1 MVSHLL
7 SQPLSSFST
16 ILHPMRRLLLPFAAA
31 LTFTTSARAQD
42 GNFCDAVKAV
52 VNDAPSGFS
61 HVHARVFES
70 NQNAMMWPATL
81 KIPGA
86 KACRV
91 VKSMG
96 LFYEA
101 GLLQTS
107 DKDKLEP
114 VYKKYRDM
122 LSDCLAPLGY
132 KISYQPNFT
141 AGLSDLKK
149 VVFMKDIPENLTVAE
164 LPPHVT
170 LEAMYSKDV
179 GGFTI
184 VMIIFDH

>member
-1 MVSHLL
+1 MK
-7 SQPLSSFST
+7 
-16 ILHPMRRLLLPFAAA
+16 RLLLLTATA
-31 LTFTTSARAQD
+31 LALAPSTHAQEND
-42 GNFCDAVKAV
+42 FCDAVKAV
-52 VNDAPSGFS
+52 LNDAPYGFT
-61 HVHARVFES
+61 HVHGRAFES
-70 NQNAMMWPATL
+70 NQNAMMWPATV

-101 GLLQTS
+101 GMLQTS

-114 VYKKYRDM
+114 VYNKYRNM
-122 LSDCLAPLGY
+122 LTDCLGPLGY

-149 VVFMKDIPENLTVAE
+149 IVFMKDIPENLTVPE

-170 LEAMYSKDV
+170 VEAMYSKDV

-184 VMIIFDH
+184 VMIIFEH

>member
-1 MVSHLL
+1 MK
-7 SQPLSSFST
+7 
-16 ILHPMRRLLLPFAAA
+16 RLLLSVAAA
-31 LTFTTSARAQD
+31 AGLIISARAQD
-42 GNFCDAVKAV
+42 SDFCDAVKAV
-52 VNDAPSGFS
+52 LNDAPYGFT
-61 HVHARVFES
+61 HVHARAFES
-70 NQNAMMWPATL
+70 NQNAMMWPATV

-107 DKDKLEP
+107 DKNKLEP
-114 VYKKYRDM
+114 VYNKYRNM
-122 LSDCLAPLGY
+122 LTDCLGPLGY

-141 AGLSDLKK
+141 AGLGDLKK
-149 VVFMKDIPENLTVAE
+149 MVFMKEIPENLTVSE

-170 LEAMYSKDV
+170 VEAMYSKDV

-184 VMIIFDH
+184 VMIIFEH

>member
-1 MVSHLL
+1 MK
-7 SQPLSSFST
+7 
-16 ILHPMRRLLLPFAAA
+16 RLLLSVAAA
-31 LTFTTSARAQD
+31 GLLGSVARAQD
-42 GNFCDAVKAV
+42 ADFCDAVKAIL
-52 VNDAPSGFS
+52 NDAPSGFS

-70 NQNAMMWPATL
+70 NQNAMMWPATV

-101 GLLQTS
+101 GLIQTS
-107 DKDKLEP
+107 DKEKLEP

-122 LSDCLAPLGY
+122 LTDCLAPLGY

-149 VVFMKDIPENLTVAE
+149 IVFMKEIPDNLTVAD

-170 LEAMYSKDV
+170 LEAMYGKEV

>member
-1 MVSHLL
+1 MK
-7 SQPLSSFST
+7 
-16 ILHPMRRLLLPFAAA
+16 RLLLSVAVACMLVPFAH
-31 LTFTTSARAQD
+31 AQD
-42 GNFCDAVKAV
+42 ADFCDAVKAV
-52 VNDAPSGFS
+52 LNDAPSGFS

-101 GLLQTS
+101 GLIQTS

-122 LSDCLAPLGY
+122 LADCLAPLGY

-141 AGLSDLKK
+141 AGLSELKK

-164 LPPHVT
+164 LPPHLT

-184 VMIIFDH
+184 VMIVFDH

>member
-1 MVSHLL
+1 MK
-7 SQPLSSFST
+7 
-16 ILHPMRRLLLPFAAA
+16 RLLLPVAIACLLA
-31 LTFTTSARAQD
+31 HTAPAQD

-52 VNDAPSGFS
+52 LNDAPSGFS
-61 HVHARVFES
+61 HVHARAFES

-101 GLLQTS
+101 GMLQTS
-107 DKDKLEP
+107 DKEKLEP

-122 LSDCLAPLGY
+122 LTDCLGPLGY

-141 AGLSDLKK
+141 AGLGDLKK
-149 VVFMKDIPENLTVAE
+149 VVFMKEIPENLTVAE

-179 GGFTI
+179 GGFTV
-184 VMIIFDH
+184 VMIVFDH

>member
-1 MVSHLL
+1 MK
-7 SQPLSSFST
+7 
-16 ILHPMRRLLLPFAAA
+16 RLLLPLMTAIAIA
-31 LTFTTSARAQD
+31 TTANAQE
-42 GNFCDAVKAV
+42 GEFCDAVKAV
-52 VNDAPSGFS
+52 LNDAPNGFS

-70 NQNAMMWPATL
+70 NQNAMMWPATV

-96 LFYEA
+96 QFYEA
-101 GLLQTS
+101 GLLQTT
-107 DKDKLEP
+107 DKNKLEP

-122 LSDCLAPLGY
+122 LTDCLAPLGY

-149 VVFMKDIPENLTVAE
+149 IVFMKDIPENLTVAE

-170 LEAMYSKDV
+170 IEAMYSKDV

-184 VMIIFDH
+184 VMIIFEH